1 MVRLPP
7 TTVNA
12 MHVSA
17 KGDYAARAVVALAA
31 RYPEKAS
38 AQALAEAHDMP
49 RKFLEAVLADLKRAA
64 IVSSTRGAEGGY
76 ALRRPPGKITLG
88 EVLRAIDGPLADIH
102 GLRPDEVEYP
112 EEFRHLQEVWIAA
125 RSAVRMVLDEVTLD
139 QIVSGDFPDEIEKLF
154 TGDDAWTPRT
164 GPRDPKL
171 PRGKSPEWLI

>member
-1 MVRLPP
+1 
-7 TTVNA
+7 

-31 RYPEKAS
+31 RYPDKAS
-38 AQALAEAHDMP
+38 AQSLAEAHDMP

-64 IVSSTRGAEGGY
+64 IVSSTRGADGGY
-76 ALRRPPGKITLG
+76 ALRRPPSKITLG

-112 EEFRHLQEVWIAA
+112 PEFRHLQEVWVAA
-125 RSAVRMVLDEVTLD
+125 RSAVRMVFDEVTLD
-139 QIVSGDFPDEIEKLF
+139 QLVSGEFPEEIEKLF
-154 TGDDAWTPRT
+154 TGKDAWTPRT

-171 PRGKSPEWLI
+171 PRGKSPEWAI